1 MQVIL
6 LENILKLGKIGE
18 QVKVKNGY
26 GRNFLLKYGKALR
39 ATKENIDYVSKKKD
53 ELNKKN
59 TQIKQKFLEVA
70 KKINN
75 KVLNFKK
82 ETKENGDLYA
92 TIKPKEISFAF
103 QSQFKIEIKPIQI
116 ILKNEIN
123 KIGEFKFDVNLHADV
138 TSTVKVKVS
147 KLSSSK

>member
-1 MQVIL
+1 M
-6 LENILKLGKIGE
+6 
-18 QVKVKNGY
+18 
-26 GRNFLLKYGKALR
+26 
-39 ATKENIDYVSKKKD
+39 
-53 ELNKKN
+53 
-59 TQIKQKFLEVA
+59 EVA